1 MGRGELMAKVSE
13 VIEWLSKC
21 EPDEEIALTGWWYK
35 SDVENNNDVELT
47 DEQWLTIVN
56 RHEDNTERHI
66 DEVVS
71 EVLEAN

>member
-1 MGRGELMAKVSE
+1 MAKVSE

>member
-1 MGRGELMAKVSE
+1 MAKVSE
-13 VIEWLSKC
+13 VIEWLSQR

-47 DEQWLTIVN
+47 DEQWLTIVA
-56 RHEDNTERHI
+56 RHEDNTDCHI

-71 EVLEAN
+71 NLLEEN

>member
-1 MGRGELMAKVSE
+1 MAKVSE
-13 VIEWLSKC
+13 VIHWLSQR

-56 RHEDNTERHI
+56 GHEDNIERHI

-71 EVLEAN
+71 EVLEMD

>member
-1 MGRGELMAKVSE
+1 MAKVSE
-13 VIEWLSKC
+13 VIDWLSKR
-21 EPDEEIALTGWWYK
+21 ESDEEIALTGWWYK

-71 EVLEAN
+71 EVLEAI

>member
-1 MGRGELMAKVSE
+1 MAKVSE

-47 DEQWLTIVN
+47 DDEWLTIVSG
-56 RHEDNTERHI
+56 HEDNTERHI

-71 EVLEAN
+71 EVVGYRNG

>member
-1 MGRGELMAKVSE
+1 MARVSE
-13 VIEWLSKC
+13 VIEWLSTR

-47 DEQWLTIVN
+47 DDEWLTIVSG
-56 RHEDNTERHI
+56 HEDNTERHI

-71 EVLEAN
+71 EVVGYRNG